1 MASQDIHVHI
11 CHVVESTSAARLV
24 SRIEASVVDQ
34 GLAQT
39 VQVTAADGAT
49 REAVEAANFVV
60 AVVTGPDEGCVPF
73 FADERCMREVEWALE
88 AHIPVQPVIHTVNE
102 SNIGALL
109 SLNNNTKPN
118 ITEKLAGV
126 QWLALEDHDPEY
138 WAVGITKLGSQ
149 LGRAMRNGGY

>member
-39 VQVTAADGAT
+39 VQVTTADGAT
-49 REAVEAANFVV
+49 REAVEAANFVL

-88 AHIPVQPVIHTVNE
+88 AHIPVQPVIHAVNKL
-102 SNIGALL
+102 NIGALL
-109 SLNNNTKPN
+109 SLNNNTKPH
-118 ITEKLAGV
+118 ITEKLV
-126 QWLALEDHDPEY
+126 QVDFIHLDDHDPEY
-138 WAVGITKLGSQ
+138 WALFIHK
-149 LGRAMRNGGY
+149 LGRAMREGGY